1 MFTEKEAG
9 RSVVLL
15 LCALF
20 VALLISGVKIIDLV
34 YFGVL
39 LFCYLRLKLTKK
51 C

>member
-20 VALLISGVKIIDLV
+20 
-34 YFGVL
+34 GVL